1 MATREEVDELRA
13 RVERSD
19 TTARWLGH
27 AQSTVAIVAGFLALL
42 LIFTR

>member
-19 TTARWLGH
+19 TTALWLGR